1 MPNWCSN
8 SVVFSAAVANLEKIR
23 NLFEEIQQKQK
34 NSDHYHLPDF
44 VESKQYIQDIV
55 VLDNRISFESRWSP
69 PTSLLM
75 EIADFYHAGFV
86 NRFHE
91 MTNRLYGESRYDYI
105 NLVTVSLDKDE
116 YEAIRCD
123 KQNKGYAAGEAIFQQ
138 EGDLLDYILE
148 QKMEEQFRIE
158 ISNRIR

>member
-1 MPNWCSN
+1 MSNWCSN
-8 SVVFSAAVANLEKIR
+8 SVVFSAAEDKLENIR
-23 NLFEEIQQKQK
+23 NLFAEIQQQQIS
-34 NSDHYHLPDF
+34 SDHYHLPDF
-44 VESKQYIQDIV
+44 VESKQYIRDIV
-55 VLDNRISFESRWSP
+55 VRDNRISFESRWSP
-69 PTSLLM
+69 PTSLLI

-105 NLVTVSLDKDE
+105 SLVTVSLDKDE

-123 KQNKGYAAGEAIFQQ
+123 KRNTGNNLGGEIFKQ

-148 QKMEEQFRIE
+148 QKIEEQFRIE